1 MLSTLNE
8 FYDIDNEISDKYNVM
23 RGHIKRDFMLINM
36 EGIVFY
42 SNISFINLSLLY
54 WIRKESKQDINETS
68 FLNAEKLTP
77 HCYTR
82 QWKYVELYLYY
93 YN

>member
-36 EGIVFY
+36 E
-42 SNISFINLSLLY
+42 
-54 WIRKESKQDINETS
+54 R
-68 FLNAEKLTP
+68 
-77 HCYTR
+77 
-82 QWKYVELYLYY
+82 
-93 YN
+93 